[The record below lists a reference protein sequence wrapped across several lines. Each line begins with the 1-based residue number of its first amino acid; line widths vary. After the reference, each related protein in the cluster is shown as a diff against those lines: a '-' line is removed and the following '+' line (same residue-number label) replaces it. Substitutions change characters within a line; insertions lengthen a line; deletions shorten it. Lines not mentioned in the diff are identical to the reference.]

1 MLSLR
6 FSSESKAR
14 NATKPGACSWFCAP
28 RVSCVVQTVAI
39 EIKHTAPRPCDLTGW
54 HSWSNW
60 IGPACSSIDTHL
72 ESSVLCRDLL
82 GRQWQHQ
89 TKSNISN
96 LSCCWK
102 LRAEVQKR
110 SKKGNCGDLACD
122 LLELPLTML
131 RAGQGLITN
140 DATLLRDV
148 AQIDLNICTIRVGT
162 CWNYVAVGGTC
173 CNVTKTVWISQQ
185 LPLRC
190 PESVKGFLF
199 CEEARAKQTHLS
211 TNGPNGQRA
220 LDFSK

>member
-1 MLSLR
+1 MLSLI

-39 EIKHTAPRPCDLTGW
+39 EMRHTAPRPCNLTGW
-54 HSWSNW
+54 HQLIQNS
-60 IGPACSSIDTHL
+60 GLAPACSSIDAHL
-72 ESSVLCRDLL
+72 ESSVLYWDLL
-82 GRQWQHQ
+82 GRKWQHQ
-89 TKSNISN
+89 TKSNHIKS
-96 LSCCWK
+96 LLLLKTKSWSTRK
-102 LRAEVQKR
+102 V
-110 SKKGNCGDLACD
+110 NCGELACD

-131 RAGQGLITN
+131 RSGQGLMTN

-173 CNVTKTVWISQQ
+173 CNMTKTVWISQP

-190 PESVKGFLF
+190 PDSVKGVLF
-199 CEEARAKQTHLS
+199 CEEAHAKQTHLS